1 MKPDSAIFIFPFQLH
16 YIAARRS
23 PAERHHMTISFSDR
37 GNGHDSM
44 LPLLNRPFP
53 VNQEDFPLLRTIV
66 GAFQKHP
73 GFDSGEALGCLRVFL
88 SRKLR
93 QVQCLPDGNVS
104 ERDPLF
110 ESLLARI
117 RENYN
122 RPLNIKILAEMLGL
136 SESYLRKMVRK
147 QLNGIPLGAFLRHQ
161 RFSHAYELLQ
171 HTELTVREIAA
182 TCGYADNFF
191 LQPCFQTGLVS
202 SPTEFRKHHH
212 EKKL

>member
-1 MKPDSAIFIFPFQLH
+1 MPARLFIPQAQAGAVSAPW
-16 YIAARRS
+16 
-23 PAERHHMTISFSDR
+23 
-37 GNGHDSM
+37 
-44 LPLLNRPFP
+44 
-53 VNQEDFPLLRTIV
+53 
-66 GAFQKHP
+66 K
-73 GFDSGEALGCLRVFL
+73 
-88 SRKLR
+88 
-93 QVQCLPDGNVS
+93 
-104 ERDPLF
+104 RDPLF
-110 ESLLARI
+110 ESLLARV

-182 TCGYADNFF
+182 TCGYADIFSF
-191 LQPCFQTGLVS
+191 SRAFKRDSGV